1 MITLTVNKEIRGH
14 NIRRCR
20 EKGITLPTFAQMKD
34 PQSAPA
40 KVQEG
45 LRKVGLWDVNPLN
58 LFRITWRNQPVESG
72 GLFGDVNVL
81 EFPPALTGVPARIVA
96 LVGKWFPT
104 GAHKVGA
111 TYGCLAPALVTGAFD
126 STRQKA
132 AWPSTGN
139 FCRGGAFNSAL
150 LGCQSIAIL
159 PEGMSKERF
168 EWLSKIAGEVITTP
182 GSESNVKEIFD
193 TCHELSRTRGDD
205 IVIFNQFE
213 EPGNYLWHFEVTGA
227 ALLRVAERMT
237 DPSRCGCA
245 DSPRRGCADSPRRGY
260 ADSHA
265 EVRAFVSSTGSAGTL
280 AAGDRLKAALPGLR
294 VAAAEALQCPT
305 LLCNG
310 FGAHRIEGIGDK
322 HVPWIHNVKNTDA
335 VIAVDDRDCM
345 RLLRLFNE
353 KEGRKCLAGRGVP
366 DALIQKLP
374 LLGISGIGNL
384 LASIKL
390 ARYYE
395 LSERDVIFTVLTDS
409 MDLYGS
415 RLAELTRTE
424 GAFDRDAAVA
434 AWAAGL
440 AGQRADN
447 VLELTYPERKRV
459 HNLKYYT
466 WIEQQGKSIAELG
479 AQWSDDGYWKAI
491 QAQAPQIDELIN
503 EFNREAESP

>member
-1 MITLTVNKEIRGH
+1 MIILTVNEETRRR
-14 NIRRCR
+14 NVRRCR
-20 EKGITLPTFAQMKD
+20 ERHIMLPTFAQMTD
-34 PQSAPA
+34 PGQSP
-40 KVQEG
+40 KQIQEK
-45 LRKVGLWDVNPLN
+45 LRGVGLWDVNPAN

-72 GLFGDVNVL
+72 GGFGEVNTL
-81 EFPPALTGVPARIVA
+81 EFPASLTGVPARIVA

-126 STRQKA
+126 SSRQKA

-159 PEGMSKERF
+159 PEGMSQERF
-168 EWLSKIAGEVITTP
+168 QWLSKIAGEVITTP

-193 TCHELSRTRGDD
+193 KCHELSRTRGDD

-213 EPGNYLWHFEVTGA
+213 EPGNYLWHYEVTGA
-227 ALLRVAERMT
+227 ALLRVAER
-237 DPSRCGCA
+237 SLGKKA
-245 DSPRRGCADSPRRGY
+245 Q
-260 ADSHA
+260 
-265 EVRAFVSSTGSAGTL
+265 VRAFVSSTGSAGTI
-280 AAGDRLKAALPGLR
+280 AAGDRLKSALPGVR

-322 HVPWIHNVKNTDA
+322 HVPWIHNVRNTDL
-335 VIAVDDRDCM
+335 VIAADDADCM

-353 KEGRKCLAGRGVP
+353 KEGQALLAGRGVP
-366 DALIQKLP
+366 AEVIQRLP

-390 ARYYE
+390 ARYFE
-395 LSERDVIFTVLTDS
+395 LTEEDVVFTVLTDS
-409 MDLYGS
+409 MELYGS
-415 RLAELTRTE
+415 RLTELSKSE
-424 GAFDRDAAVA
+424 GAFDRETAVA
-434 AWAAGL
+434 AWAGSL
-440 AGQRADN
+440 AGQRTDN
-447 VLELTYPERKRV
+447 LLELTHPEKKRV

-466 WIEQQGKSIAELG
+466 WVEQQGKDVRELE
-479 AQWSDDGYWKAI
+479 AQWEQEDYWKGI
-491 QAQAPQIDELIN
+491 QRQAPAIDELIR
-503 EFNREAESP
+503 EFNAEAGTPA